1 MAAESNLLMGF
12 VFALVLAYL
21 GVLFVVGMSVLGLLY
36 WDLRRT
42 RLAERSQN
50 GPAVLPDTAWQERF
64 G

>member
-36 WDLRRT
+36 WDLKRQQLAARPT
-42 RLAERSQN
+42 ARSEPAWVERL
-50 GPAVLPDTAWQERF
+50 G
-64 G
+64 